1 MIPDRTKT
9 EFFRPNIDYSADT
22 IKVALF
28 KESTEY
34 SPDSVNHEFVNDVF
48 DGGTTGAEF
57 DDTNYSRKTL
67 SGQSVTEGNTDNEGV
82 FDGDDVTWTN
92 LGGSQTIEAILVYR
106 QVGGDDTTP
115 GDDDILRV
123 LDDSEE
129 SDLPFQTN
137 GGDVTISWNDEGII
151 NIT

>member
-9 EFFRPNIDYSADT
+9 EYFRTNIDYANDT
-22 IKVALF
+22 FRVALL
-28 KESTEY
+28 KETTEY
-34 SPDSVNHEFVNDVF
+34 SPDSVNHEFVSDVL
-48 DGGTTGAEF
+48 DNGTTGEEF

-67 SGQSVTEGNTDNEGV
+67 SNVTITEDNTDNEGV
-82 FDGDDVTWTN
+82 WDADDVTWTD
-92 LGGSQTIEAILVYR
+92 LGGSQTIEAILVYK

-115 GDDDILRV
+115 GDDDIIRV

-129 SDLPFQTN
+129 SDLPLVTN
-137 GGDVTISWNDEGII
+137 GGDVTITWNSEGII